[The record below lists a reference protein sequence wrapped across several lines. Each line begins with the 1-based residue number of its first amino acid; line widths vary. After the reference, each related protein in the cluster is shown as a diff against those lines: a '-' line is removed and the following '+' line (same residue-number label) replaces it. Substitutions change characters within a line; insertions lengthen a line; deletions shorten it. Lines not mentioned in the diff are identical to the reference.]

1 MPISTEL
8 SLLYSMSFS
17 PVDPKFW
24 VVSPLCINLL
34 SLGEFVF
41 KTIDEAPVS
50 TRKLSESEPLT
61 KAVTYI
67 RLSSAIEKGITPT
80 GSLSTIRAFAH
91 KDASAHISAA
101 AMLCI
106 DILIIELFIAN
117 RTVYSAK
124 IRIIG
129 RTADTSLSI
138 SEK

>member
-1 MPISTEL
+1 
-8 SLLYSMSFS
+8 MSFS

-24 VVSPLCINLL
+24 VVSPSCINPL

-80 GSLSTIRAFAH
+80 GSWSTMRALAH
-91 KDASAHISAA
+91 VTIATMYSSVATMRLTDFVISVCFVDFDGANVRINAHT
-101 AMLCI
+101 
-106 DILIIELFIAN
+106 AN
-117 RTVYSAK
+117 IV
-124 IRIIG
+124 
-129 RTADTSLSI
+129 
-138 SEK
+138 